1 MPSVTHNDTI
11 SPTVVIVSV
20 TIVIVLF
27 GVDEGDYG
35 RRYTGGVNILNL
47 PSFTWP
53 TQLSRFTQLSQS
65 RTATVSTHHSGVRIN
80 EIHEQRPAG

>member
-47 PSFTWP
+47 PSFIPEELNLHMYFGTWP
-53 TQLSRFTQLSQS
+53 AHLSRFGPS
-65 RTATVSTHHSGVRIN
+65 HSVVPVQN
-80 EIHEQRPAG
+80 CK

>member
-1 MPSVTHNDTI
+1 MGIDVIASVTYNDTI
-11 SPTVVIVSV
+11 
-20 TIVIVLF
+20 F
-27 GVDEGDYG
+27 ADCRKGADEGDYG
-35 RRYTGGVNILNL
+35 RGGVNILNL

-65 RTATVSTHHSGVRIN
+65 RTAN